1 MASQDSSSQ
10 PNTDADDLMSLKRTS
25 DDAVEEAA
33 TLPHHSS
40 FSTQPVG
47 NTKRIPNDP
56 QQSRKKK
63 KNETKRSEQPSQL
76 SLQEE
81 EASRLRLQ
89 REEASRLRSQQEEA
103 SRLRLQQEEARRKRQ
118 EEWRQREEEEQKLRE
133 EENRQKKELNLRK
146 LYSVYG
152 SSLFRLSCWNKRL
165 TIFFCTQTLP

>member
-25 DDAVEEAA
+25 DYAVEEAA

-89 REEASRLRSQQEEA
+89 REEA
-103 SRLRLQQEEARRKRQ
+103 RRNRQ
-118 EEWRQREEEEQKLRE
+118 EEWRHREEEDQKLRE